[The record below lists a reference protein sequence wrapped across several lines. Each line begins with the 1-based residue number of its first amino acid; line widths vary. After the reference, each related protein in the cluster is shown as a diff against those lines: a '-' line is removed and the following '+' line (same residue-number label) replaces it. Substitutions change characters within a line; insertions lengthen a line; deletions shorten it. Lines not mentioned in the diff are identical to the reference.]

1 LSILVLKFAKN
12 WHTVGTMKD
21 NKKKQP
27 KVPTRFI
34 LTERQMAWLRG
45 ESERRGASMSQ
56 VLRDAVDLVMREAG
70 VS

>member
-1 LSILVLKFAKN
+1 
-12 WHTVGTMKD
+12 MKD